1 MDTQCTHAHMIG
13 THQHQRQSLHSQ
25 CFSSLLFSILPLFI
39 KRTAQENA
47 PWTAARKR
55 SFTPLVTFKYMP
67 TRSKLIKT
75 SESLVKQPNQTKPPR
90 TTTQTQTLLSLFTM
104 QSISLFPFLSFSSCL
119 LFLFLFLRIACFQ
132 SKLVSGGARV
142 LGVYH
147 HLNTEYHVGV
157 GGYFKLLAFLQVGVS
172 VRILDVF

>member
-75 SESLVKQPNQTKPPR
+75 SESLVKQPNQT
-90 TTTQTQTLLSLFTM
+90 TTYHHTNTNTTL
-104 QSISLFPFLSFSSCL
+104 SIHNAINF
-119 LFLFLFLRIACFQ
+119 
-132 SKLVSGGARV
+132 LVSFPSLLVFSFFFSFYGLRV
-142 LGVYH
+142 FNPNL
-147 HLNTEYHVGV
+147 
-157 GGYFKLLAFLQVGVS
+157 
-172 VRILDVF
+172 